1 MTAELHIRA
10 EYRLPLAELSG
21 LALGPGREL
30 LAVGDDKSG
39 LAVVQLPE
47 VPGKWPE
54 ARRVVLGPVL
64 RAAGAGRKYRTN
76 WEAVAVDRAGRV
88 GILSEHG
95 GLVVLESAL
104 ERVERVVRLELG
116 RPGRHGLRAPR
127 SNSGGEGLALLPGDH
142 VLVALEKHPP
152 LLLELGPEGDEPL
165 GVSPDTLSD
174 GILPVTGRLVVLAVW
189 TVDLPTG
196 AGDISDLAVTEDGRL
211 YLVSAQGRLVARL
224 RLPLTAD
231 APAATQEVW
240 RLPPAIGTAEGLVV
254 LEPSLMLIASDRRSK
269 TGSVYEV
276 S

>member
-1 MTAELHIRA
+1 MIAELHIRA
-10 EYRLPLAELSG
+10 EHRLPLGELSG
-21 LALGPGREL
+21 LALRGGREL
-30 LAVGDDKSG
+30 LAVGDDNSG

-47 VPGKWPE
+47 VPGQWPD

-64 RAAGAGRKYRTN
+64 RAAGASRKYRTN

-88 GILSEHG
+88 GILSEDG
-95 GLVVLESAL
+95 GLVVLETAL
-104 ERVERVVRLELG
+104 EGIERVVQLELG
-116 RPGRHGLRAPR
+116 RPGRHGLRDPR
-127 SNSGGEGLALLPGDH
+127 NNSGGEGLALLSADH

-165 GVSPDTLSD
+165 GVSTDTLSD

-196 AGDISDLAVTEDGRL
+196 AGDISDLAVSDDDGL
-211 YLVSAQGRLVARL
+211 YLLSAQGRLVARL
-224 RLPLTAD
+224 RLPLTTD
-231 APAATQEVW
+231 VSAAIQEVW
-240 RLPPAIGTAEGLVV
+240 RLPRAIGTAEGLVV
-254 LEPSLMLIASDRRSK
+254 LEPGVMLIASDRRGK

>member
-1 MTAELHIRA
+1 MTAELHVRG
-10 EYRLPLAELSG
+10 EHRLPLGELSG
-21 LALGPGREL
+21 LALRAGREL

-47 VPGKWPE
+47 VPGKWPD
-54 ARRVVLGPVL
+54 ARQVVLGPVL

-104 ERVERVVRLELG
+104 ARLERVVRLELL

-127 SNSGGEGLALLPGDH
+127 NNSGGEGLALLPGDH
-142 VLVALEKHPP
+142 VLVALEKRPP

-165 GVSPDTLSD
+165 GVSADTLSD
-174 GILPVTGRLVVLAVW
+174 GILPETGRLVVLAVW

-196 AGDISDLAVTEDGRL
+196 AGDISDLAVTEDGGL
-211 YLVSAQGRLVARL
+211 YLLSAQGRLVARL
-224 RLPLTAD
+224 RLPLMTD
-231 APAATQEVW
+231 TPAATEEVW
-240 RLPPAIGTAEGLVV
+240 RLPTAIGAAEGLVV
-254 LEPSLMLIASDRRSK
+254 LEPGLMLIASDRRGK
-269 TGSVYEV
+269 AGSVYEV